1 MRHAMFL
8 FQKKKRKGVRRGG
21 NRVEGGDANTTRDVS
36 MEATKEENKDK
47 TPLFLLFLASWD
59 KLRWLGREE
68 ATKS

>member
-1 MRHAMFL
+1 
-8 FQKKKRKGVRRGG
+8 
-21 NRVEGGDANTTRDVS
+21 

-68 ATKS
+68 ATVIVCFEPFVWLVVFR